1 MIPASFAPYIIK
13 LVAPKLTEMVVNHVA
28 KAFKLPQVVNYME
41 LPNEADKGVEKL
53 KEEVNMLK
61 ESLKSI
67 EKDTHPPAI
76 DLKEWAEVK
85 DVIKKL
91 QNMKKF
97 KKLGK

>member
-1 MIPASFAPYIIK
+1 MIGK
-13 LVAPKLTEMVVNHVA
+13 LA
-28 KAFKLPQVVNYME
+28 KAVLKLIMPDVTEHLLRVFKLDKLVNYME

-85 DVIKKL
+85 EL
-91 QNMKKF
+91 MKKF
-97 KKLGK
+97 KKIRSL

>member
-1 MIPASFAPYIIK
+1 MIGK
-13 LVAPKLTEMVVNHVA
+13 LA
-28 KAFKLPQVVNYME
+28 KAVLKLIMPDVTEHLLRVFKLDKLVNYME

-85 DVIKKL
+85 DVMKKL